1 MRNANNRI
9 PESRSQ
15 MQAANGGFK
24 RKVAWAAQKKPDA
37 RCRRA
42 ASVGSTGKTEPL
54 ANPSKSWQDDV
65 DRVSARDKR
74 LIAFGL
80 VHSTS
85 PDRPKEEELSFDRA
99 S

>member
-1 MRNANNRI
+1 MRNPNNRI

-15 MQAANGGFK
+15 MQAASGGFK
-24 RKVAWAAQKKPDA
+24 RGVAWAAQKKPEA
-37 RCRRA
+37 RRRRT
-42 ASVGSTGKTEPL
+42 ASAGSAGKTETL
-54 ANPSKSWQDDV
+54 ANPSKSWQNDV

-74 LIAFGL
+74 LIAFSL

-85 PDRPKEEELSFDRA
+85 PDRPKEEGLSFGRA